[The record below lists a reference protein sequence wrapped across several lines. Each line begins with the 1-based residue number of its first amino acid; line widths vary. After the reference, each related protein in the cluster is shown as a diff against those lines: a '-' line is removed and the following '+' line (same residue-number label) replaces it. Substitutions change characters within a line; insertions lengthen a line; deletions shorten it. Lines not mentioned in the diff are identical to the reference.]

1 MNSFVNLIGLAVIA
15 FASTN
20 IDDVFV
26 LVGFFADKSFRA
38 HDVVIGQYAG
48 IIALYVIAAIAGLI
62 SLVIP
67 PAYIGL
73 LGLAPIRI
81 GVRKLYNLSRN
92 QRIDPPVTGT
102 GGHGRRLSVTAITIA
117 NGGDNI
123 AVYTALF
130 ASCEGFDVAVIGI
143 VFAVMTGLWC
153 LTAHWLVN
161 HRTLGVPIRAH
172 AHRVVPFVLIG
183 LGILIIIRTG
193 TIQLLKR

>member
-20 IDDVFV
+20 IDDAFV
-26 LVGFFADKSFRA
+26 LVGFFADKNLRA

-48 IIALYVIAAIAGLI
+48 ITVLSVIAAIAGLI

-73 LGLAPIRI
+73 LGLAPIGI

-92 QRIDPPVTGT
+92 PRIEPPVAGT
-102 GGHGRRLSVTAITIA
+102 ALHGRRLSVLAVTIA

-130 ASCEGFDVAVIGI
+130 ASCEGFDLAVIGI
-143 VFAVMTGLWC
+143 LFAVMTGLWC
-153 LTAHWLVN
+153 LAAHWLVH
-161 HRTLGVPIRAH
+161 HRTIGLPIRSH

-183 LGILIIIRTG
+183 LGILIMIRTG
-193 TIQLLKR
+193 TIHLLKH